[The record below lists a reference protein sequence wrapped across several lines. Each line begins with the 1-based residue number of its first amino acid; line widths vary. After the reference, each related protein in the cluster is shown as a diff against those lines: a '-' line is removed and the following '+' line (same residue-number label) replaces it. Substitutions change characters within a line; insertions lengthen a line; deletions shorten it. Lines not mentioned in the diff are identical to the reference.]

1 MKNSVS
7 ELQSYFC
14 PFGYS
19 DIQAV
24 CEIWDETELK
34 ESKLFDIIDDSRKSM
49 DYLNWDGFDPVYS
62 VLDHVMQTAR
72 NKIEEITGYDFIND
86 FSGSWTEINVH
97 GNFMCSS
104 IDYSDNAVEELVKN
118 ITWNIAELVKDKFCQ
133 YLFNQLNICR
143 T

>member
-19 DIQAV
+19 DIEAA
-24 CEIWDETELK
+24 CEIWDETDLK
-34 ESKLFDIIDDSRKSM
+34 ESELFDLIDDAREDMGYK
-49 DYLNWDGFDPVYS
+49 NWDGFDPVYS
-62 VLDHVMQTAR
+62 VLDHVVQTAR

-104 IDYSDNAVEELVKN
+104 IDYSNNAIEELVKN
-118 ITWNIAELVKDKFCQ
+118 ITWNIEKLVKDKFCQ
-133 YLFNQLNICR
+133 YLFSQLNICR